1 MRVLR
6 MPTLCHSASAKFFH
20 SAHEPPRFVSASGE
34 RHVRFPRLT
43 TRISVR
49 CMTSDRTPESSS

>member
-6 MPTLCHSASAKFFH
+6 MPTLVTRPPPSSFH
-20 SAHEPPRFVSASGE
+20 SAHEPLRFVSASGE

-43 TRISVR
+43 TRISVHA
-49 CMTSDRTPESSS
+49 